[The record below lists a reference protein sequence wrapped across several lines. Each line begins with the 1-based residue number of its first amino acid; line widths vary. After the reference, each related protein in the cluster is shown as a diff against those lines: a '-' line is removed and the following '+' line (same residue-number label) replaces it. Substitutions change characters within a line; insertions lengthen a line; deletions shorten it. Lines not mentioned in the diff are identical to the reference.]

1 MRQSVLRRPD
11 GVPEKVE
18 EDVLEFD
25 VLVEIPKGE
34 RNKYEV
40 DHESGR
46 LRLDRMLF
54 TSTAYPADY
63 GFIENTLG
71 QDGDPLDALV
81 ILQAPTFPGCLIACR
96 AIGMFRMTD
105 EAGGDD
111 KVLSVP
117 AHDPRLE
124 HLRDLNH
131 VSKYERLE
139 IQHFFEVYKD
149 LEPGKSVEGA
159 DWVGRVDAEAEV
171 QASFERFRTEGHG
184 NDLDNIADESL
195 GEDA

>member
-1 MRQSVLRRPD
+1 M
-11 GVPEKVE
+11 
-18 EDVLEFD
+18 EFD

-46 LRLDRMLF
+46 IRLDRTLF
-54 TSTAYPADY
+54 TSTVYPADY
-63 GFIENTLG
+63 GYIENTLG

-81 ILQAPTFPGCLIACR
+81 LLPIPTFPGCLIKCR

-111 KVLSVP
+111 KVLCLPV
-117 AHDPRLE
+117 DPRNE
-124 HLRDLNH
+124 ATQDIGDI
-131 VSKYERLE
+131 SEFDRLE

-159 DWVGRVDAEAEV
+159 EWVGRDEAEAEIE
-171 QASFERFRTEGHG
+171 ASFKRFQAEGH
-184 NDLDNIADESL
+184 
-195 GEDA
+195 